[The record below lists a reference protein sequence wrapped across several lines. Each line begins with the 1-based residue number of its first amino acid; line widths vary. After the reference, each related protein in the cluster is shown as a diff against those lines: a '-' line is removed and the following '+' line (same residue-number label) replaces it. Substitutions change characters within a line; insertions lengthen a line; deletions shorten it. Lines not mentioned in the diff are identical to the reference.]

1 MHLPFIGHTSISRR
15 LSIGFGVMVCLLA
28 IITAVSLVS
37 MHNTR
42 HRVTVISGELSP
54 KVAVVGQMKQQVNQ
68 IGMSMRNLAIL
79 TTPEDLAKEYKRL
92 AAAYDS
98 YDKLSKQFAQRADAD
113 GEKTLLA
120 SLDPARKE
128 ASAIFQSAVEKAGS
142 TGTVQDI
149 AVLIRLELRT
159 NLEAWS
165 ASQDTWLNTIDKL
178 QQTVSQQIAD
188 NQDDVVQQANRGIQ
202 VLLIVACLAISFG
215 IAAAWFITR
224 SVKLPLRRAVEEADR
239 MAEGDL
245 SHTIESAS
253 HDETGQL
260 LRRLESMRSRW
271 ASTMAQLRDTTQ
283 NVSTAAVEIA
293 HGNLDLSQR
302 TEHTAA
308 NLQHTAVSMEEL
320 TGIVKHSADAARQ
333 ANQLASSAA
342 EVAGRGGQV
351 VAQVVR
357 TMEEI
362 ITSSQK
368 MADIIGV
375 IDGIAFQT
383 NILALNAAVEAARA
397 GEQGRGFAVV
407 ASEVRSLAGRS
418 AQAAKEIKVLI
429 AASVDRVDAGS
440 RLVANAGQTMT
451 EIVGSVQRVS
461 HIIGEITSTA
471 SDQSERIGLVSVSVA
486 ELDQMTQQNAALV
499 EQSAA
504 AAESL
509 KTQASHLTQ
518 LVDTFKLAA
527 PTAHTPL
534 PKITAKTKLQL
545 A

>member
-1 MHLPFIGHTSISRR
+1 MGHTSISRR

-28 IITAVSLVS
+28 IITAISLVS
-37 MHNTR
+37 MQNTQ
-42 HRVTVISGELSP
+42 HRVTVISDELSP
-54 KVAVVGQMKQQVNQ
+54 KVELVGQMKQQVNQ
-68 IGMSMRNLAIL
+68 IAMSMRNLGIL
-79 TTPEDLAKEYKRL
+79 TTPEDLEKEYKRL
-92 AAAYDS
+92 TSAYAS
-98 YDKLSKQFAQRADAD
+98 YDAVSKQFAQRADAD
-113 GEKTLLA
+113 AEKALLA
-120 SLDPARKE
+120 SLDSARKD
-128 ASAIFQSAVEKAGS
+128 ASVMFQSAVEKAGS
-142 TGTVQDI
+142 AGTVQDI

-165 ASQDTWLNTIDKL
+165 ASQDTWLRTIDQL
-178 QQTVSQQIAD
+178 QHQVSQQIMD
-188 NQDDVVQQANRGIQ
+188 NQADVVQQANRGIQ
-202 VLLIVACLAISFG
+202 VLLIVACLAIGFG

-239 MAEGDL
+239 MAGGDL
-245 SHTIESAS
+245 SHAIESAS

-271 ASTMAQLRDTTQ
+271 ASTMAHLRDTTQ
-283 NVSTAAVEIA
+283 NVNTAAVEIA

-308 NLQHTAVSMEEL
+308 NLQQTAVSMEEL
-320 TGIVKHSADAARQ
+320 TGIVKQSADAARQ

-471 SDQSERIGLVSVSVA
+471 SDQSERIGLVSTSVA

-504 AAESL
+504 AADSL
-509 KTQASHLTQ
+509 KTQATHLTQ
-518 LVDTFKLAA
+518 LVDTFKLAG
-527 PTAHTPL
+527 PTAYTQP

>member
-1 MHLPFIGHTSISRR
+1 MGHTSISRR

-28 IITAVSLVS
+28 IITAISLVS
-37 MHNTR
+37 MQNTQ
-42 HRVTVISGELSP
+42 HRVTVISDELSP
-54 KVAVVGQMKQQVNQ
+54 KVELVGQMKQQVNQ
-68 IGMSMRNLAIL
+68 IAMSMRNLGIL
-79 TTPEDLAKEYKRL
+79 TTPEDLEKEYKRL
-92 AAAYDS
+92 TSAYAS
-98 YDKLSKQFAQRADAD
+98 YDAVSKQFAQRADAD
-113 GEKTLLA
+113 AEKALLA
-120 SLDPARKE
+120 SLDSARKD
-128 ASAIFQSAVEKAGS
+128 ASVMFQSAVEKAGS
-142 TGTVQDI
+142 AGTVQDI

-165 ASQDTWLNTIDKL
+165 ASQDTWLRTIDQL
-178 QQTVSQQIAD
+178 QHQVSQQIMD
-188 NQDDVVQQANRGIQ
+188 NQADVVQQANRGIQ
-202 VLLIVACLAISFG
+202 VLLIVACLAIGFG

-239 MAEGDL
+239 MAGGDL
-245 SHTIESAS
+245 SHAIESAS

-271 ASTMAQLRDTTQ
+271 ASTMAHLRDTTQ
-283 NVSTAAVEIA
+283 NVNTAAVEIA

-308 NLQHTAVSMEEL
+308 NLQQTAVSMEEL
-320 TGIVKHSADAARQ
+320 TGIVKQSADAARQ

-440 RLVANAGQTMT
+440 RLVANAGQTMS

-471 SDQSERIGLVSVSVA
+471 SDQSERISLVSTSVA

-504 AAESL
+504 AADSL
-509 KTQASHLTQ
+509 KTQATHLTQ
-518 LVDTFKLAA
+518 LVDTFKLAG
-527 PTAHTPL
+527 PTAYTQP

>member
-1 MHLPFIGHTSISRR
+1 MGHTSISRR

-28 IITAVSLVS
+28 IITAISLVS
-37 MHNTR
+37 MQNTQ
-42 HRVTVISGELSP
+42 HRVTVISDELSP
-54 KVAVVGQMKQQVNQ
+54 KVELVGQMKQQVNQ
-68 IGMSMRNLAIL
+68 IAMSMRNLGIL
-79 TTPEDLAKEYKRL
+79 TTPEDLEKEYKRL
-92 AAAYDS
+92 TSAYAS
-98 YDKLSKQFAQRADAD
+98 YDAVSKQFAQRADAD
-113 GEKTLLA
+113 AEKALLA
-120 SLDPARKE
+120 SLDSARKD
-128 ASAIFQSAVEKAGS
+128 ASVMFQSAVEKAGS
-142 TGTVQDI
+142 AGTVQDI

-165 ASQDTWLNTIDKL
+165 ASQDTWLRTIDQL
-178 QQTVSQQIAD
+178 QHQVSQQIMD
-188 NQDDVVQQANRGIQ
+188 NQADVVQQANRGIQ
-202 VLLIVACLAISFG
+202 VLLIVGCLAIGFG

-239 MAEGDL
+239 MAGGDL
-245 SHTIESAS
+245 SHAIESAS

-271 ASTMAQLRDTTQ
+271 ASTMAHLRDTTQ
-283 NVSTAAVEIA
+283 NVNTAAVEIA

-308 NLQHTAVSMEEL
+308 NLQQTAVSMEEL
-320 TGIVKHSADAARQ
+320 TGIVKQSADAARQ

-440 RLVANAGQTMT
+440 RLVANAGQTMS

-471 SDQSERIGLVSVSVA
+471 SDQSERIGLVSTSVA

-504 AAESL
+504 AADSL
-509 KTQASHLTQ
+509 KTQATHLTQ
-518 LVDTFKLAA
+518 LVDTFKLAG
-527 PTAHTPL
+527 PTAYTQP

>member
-1 MHLPFIGHTSISRR
+1 MQLPFIGRTTISRR

-37 MHNTR
+37 MQNTR
-42 HRVTVISGELSP
+42 HRVTVISDELSP
-54 KVAVVGQMKQQVNQ
+54 KVDLVGQMKQQVNQ
-68 IGMSMRNLAIL
+68 IAMSMRNLGIL
-79 TTPEDLAKEYKRL
+79 TTPEDLEKEYKRL
-92 AAAYDS
+92 AGAYDS
-98 YDKLSKQFAQRADAD
+98 YDKLSKKFAQRADAD
-113 GEKTLLA
+113 DEKKLLA
-120 SLDPARKE
+120 SLDAARKD
-128 ASAIFQSAVEKAGS
+128 ASAMFQSAVEKAGS
-142 TGTVQDI
+142 AGAVSDI
-149 AVLIRLELRT
+149 AVLIRLELRI

-178 QQTVSQQIAD
+178 QQNVSQQISD
-188 NQDDVVQQANRGIQ
+188 NQADVVQQANRGIQ

-215 IAAAWFITR
+215 IGASWFITR

-245 SHTIESAS
+245 SHAIESTS
-253 HDETGQL
+253 QDETGQL

-271 ASTMAQLRDTTQ
+271 ASTVANLRDTTQ
-283 NVSTAAVEIA
+283 SVSTAAVEIA
-293 HGNLDLSQR
+293 HGNQDLSQR
-302 TEHTAA
+302 TEQTAA
-308 NLQHTAVSMEEL
+308 NLQQTAASMEEL
-320 TGIVKHSADAARQ
+320 TGIVKLSADSARQ

-342 EVAGRGGQV
+342 EVAARGGQV
-351 VAQVVR
+351 VAEVVR
-357 TMEEI
+357 TMEQI
-362 ITSSQK
+362 NTSSK
-368 MADIIGV
+368 KISDIIGV

-418 AQAAKEIKVLI
+418 ADAAKEIKGLI

-461 HIIGEITSTA
+461 HIIGEITST
-471 SDQSERIGLVSVSVA
+471 STDQSDRIGQVSDAVVQ
-486 ELDQMTQQNAALV
+486 LDQMTQQNAALV
-499 EQSAA
+499 EESAA

-509 KTQASHLTQ
+509 KVQAAHLAQ
-518 LVDTFKLAA
+518 VVATFKLGASVAYSAA
-527 PTAHTPL
+527 Q
-534 PKITAKTKLQL
+534 KISATSTLRL

>member
-1 MHLPFIGHTSISRR
+1 MGHTSISRR

-28 IITAVSLVS
+28 IITAISLVS
-37 MHNTR
+37 MQNTQ
-42 HRVTVISGELSP
+42 HRVTVISDELSP
-54 KVAVVGQMKQQVNQ
+54 KVELVGQMKQQVNQ
-68 IGMSMRNLAIL
+68 IAMSMRNLGIL
-79 TTPEDLAKEYKRL
+79 TTPEDLEKEYKRL
-92 AAAYDS
+92 TSAYAS
-98 YDKLSKQFAQRADAD
+98 YDAVSKQFAQRADAD
-113 GEKTLLA
+113 AEKALLA
-120 SLDPARKE
+120 SLDSARKD
-128 ASAIFQSAVEKAGS
+128 ASVMFQSAVEKAGS
-142 TGTVQDI
+142 AGTVQDI

-165 ASQDTWLNTIDKL
+165 ASQDTWLRTIDQL
-178 QQTVSQQIAD
+178 QHQVSQQIMD
-188 NQDDVVQQANRGIQ
+188 NQADVVQQANRGIQ
-202 VLLIVACLAISFG
+202 VLLIVACLAIGFG

-239 MAEGDL
+239 MAGGDL
-245 SHTIESAS
+245 SHAIESAS

-271 ASTMAQLRDTTQ
+271 ASTMAHLRDTTQ
-283 NVSTAAVEIA
+283 NVNTAAVEIA

-308 NLQHTAVSMEEL
+308 NLQQTAVSMEEL
-320 TGIVKHSADAARQ
+320 TGIVKQSADAARQ

-342 EVAGRGGQV
+342 EVAGRGGKV

-440 RLVANAGQTMT
+440 RLVANAGQTMS

-471 SDQSERIGLVSVSVA
+471 SDQSERISLVSTSVA

-504 AAESL
+504 AADSL
-509 KTQASHLTQ
+509 KTQATHLTQ
-518 LVDTFKLAA
+518 LVDTFKLAG
-527 PTAHTPL
+527 PTAYTQP